1 VVGTDKPLPLVVLN
15 RTPHVITVEGS
26 EAQTVTTAGGA
37 DNVLTR
43 SVQGIFRGS
52 FQITYSL
59 SAPGCGR

>member
-1 VVGTDKPLPLVVLN
+1 VGVSQTTAKVGIPPDTAAGPHTIRMPGTD
-15 RTPHVITVEGS
+15 
-26 EAQTVTTAGGA
+26 
-37 DNVLTR
+37 VLTR